1 MSTGPFEF
9 LFLQMVLQM
18 LISADL
24 TMIDLI
30 LLHILIK
37 NYVLD
42 KVWKDFG
49 YDFGGC
55 YVSAKISFIF
65 RQLLV
70 GRRTEKYGR
79 YLLKQFAPQ

>member
-1 MSTGPFEF
+1 LVLYTILREVCLSRLRVSGLGWPAYKGSRPVRMSTGPFEF

-49 YDFGGC
+49 
-55 YVSAKISFIF
+55 
-65 RQLLV
+65 
-70 GRRTEKYGR
+70 RRER
-79 YLLKQFAPQ
+79 R

>member
-49 YDFGGC
+49 
-55 YVSAKISFIF
+55 
-65 RQLLV
+65 
-70 GRRTEKYGR
+70 RRER
-79 YLLKQFAPQ
+79 R